1 MVAMEMLDRGACER
15 VAEKLGGAPVFASD
29 QFNMYE
35 LVSILRASDR
45 LLSSRYHAIV
55 TTMPAGIPSAGVT
68 MDERI
73 RNLLRERGH
82 EHLLMR
88 VDEPGLADKIVVALR
103 ALDSE
108 AEEIPYAME
117 RTVARNLQ
125 LMARMGTYF
134 EEQVARRY
142 PQFPVRKGVL
152 SWGDYLPPL
161 GPGLVHLLEKH
172 SGVLAA

>member
-1 MVAMEMLDRGACER
+1 
-15 VAEKLGGAPVFASD
+15 
-29 QFNMYE
+29 
-35 LVSILRASDR
+35 
-45 LLSSRYHAIV
+45 
-55 TTMPAGIPSAGVT
+55 MPAGIPSAGVT

-82 EHLLMR
+82 EHLLLR
-88 VDEPGLADKIVVALR
+88 VDESDLGNKIVAALR
-103 ALDSE
+103 ALDAE
-108 AEEIPYAME
+108 AEEIPDAME

-152 SWGDYLPPL
+152 GWEDYLPPL
-161 GPGLVHLLEKH
+161 GPGLLKLLEKH

>member
-1 MVAMEMLDRGACER
+1 
-15 VAEKLGGAPVFASD
+15 
-29 QFNMYE
+29 
-35 LVSILRASDR
+35 
-45 LLSSRYHAIV
+45 
-55 TTMPAGIPSAGVT
+55 

-88 VDEPGLADKIVVALR
+88 VDEQGLADKIVAALR

-108 AEEIPYAME
+108 NREEIPYAME

-142 PQFPVRKGVL
+142 PQFPG
-152 SWGDYLPPL
+152 
-161 GPGLVHLLEKH
+161 
-172 SGVLAA
+172 A